1 MMTNLLVAIDP
12 AALGPRP
19 GKTGWAV
26 FENGRLK
33 GSGSCRGNCTA
44 EVWMAPDGPF
54 ELVGID
60 PRRLVVEEPGGWIR
74 GFRRGGGKAISY
86 DSIRAL
92 ERAIGAWQAIGAE
105 TVTDEHVKEALTGNC
120 HAPKYQV
127 HQNLRLMGYDLATGR
142 CPNCRSM
149 NRMQSDHD
157 PDAADAVALGHVVSS
172 EAAQLQQAITK
183 LGKA

>member
-1 MMTNLLVAIDP
+1 MANLLVAIDP

-26 FENGRLK
+26 FYGTDLK
-33 GSGSCRGNCTA
+33 GSGNYRGLST
-44 EVWMAPDGPF
+44 EEIWMATKGPF
-54 ELVGID
+54 ELVGIAN
-60 PRRLVVEEPGGWIR
+60 PRIIVEEPGGWIR

-105 TVTDEHVKEALTGNC
+105 TVTDEHVKDAIANDR
-120 HAPKYQV
+120 HAPKHQV
-127 HQNLRLMGYDLATGR
+127 HQTLRLMGYEFAPGR
-142 CPNCRSM
+142 CPDCRRF
-149 NRMQSDHD
+149 NPEWNDHD

-172 EAAQLQQAITK
+172 EAA
-183 LGKA
+183 LGRKTASWE